1 MENSKYI
8 SEETIKKNTPISHRK
23 ADFYNALIG
32 IFHLITTTCVLR
44 GELERIA
51 SAIRDFSENGS
62 HLPNAPFNGDSALG
76 MVAKA
81 RMPRHRRKI
90 ALFTNLVRF
99 AQLSAYNL
107 SEDYEGEKDF
117 STDDAE
123 MQETIT
129 KVFAAFSGLIANDLQ
144 RVVSED
150 TDSEYTDNEQN
161 DANSESEDDDEGSE
175 WVTKKVTITGRV
187 CLRAREIGL
196 LHLKITNTLGS
207 EGIDVE
213 KINTE
218 DIPE

>member
-1 MENSKYI
+1 MENIKYI

-23 ADFYNALIG
+23 ADFYNVLIS

-62 HLPNAPFNGDSALG
+62 YLPNAPFNGDSALG

-123 MQETIT
+123 TIT
-129 KVFAAFSGLIANDLQ
+129 KVFAVFSDLIENELQ
-144 RVVSED
+144 VVVSED
-150 TDSEYTDNEQN
+150 TDNEDTDNEPN
-161 DANSESEDDDEGSE
+161 DANSESEDYDEGSE

-213 KINTE
+213 KINIE